1 MIENKDSER
10 KFQNDLV
17 NALQENGWKNINK
30 EIQPV
35 LNWCTIDDLW
45 KNFFQIVYRNNKDRL
60 NNIDLTDGEKEQ
72 LKEKINQCNSTTAAN
87 KLINSETIAIK
98 RDNKKDTEKY
108 GKEVYLKIFSR
119 KEINAG
125 DSIYQIAKEVILPW
139 KAVNLNH
146 RADVILLI
154 NGLPL
159 FHIELAKMGYS
170 ISDKINQIRNQ
181 IKTGGFDEI
190 LKLVQVS
197 VAMSPEEMKY
207 MPTDHSGKFI
217 NDEAFSYWH
226 DDRNNVLRDWRDV
239 VKHFL
244 SIPMAHRLIAD
255 FTVCQDRENIPLILR
270 SYQFHAIDKI
280 KNRFITDKKIFFD
293 PLRYGCAKIG
303 HVWHS
308 TGSGKTLTSFKLSQL
323 LLEWGFADTV
333 VFVVDRTELG
343 TQSFSEFSRFKGEK
357 VSVKIASSTDD
368 LITLIKQET
377 LINTIIV
384 GSIQKQSRVNT
395 KNFSEKE
402 INKATNQKIVF
413 IFDEAHRSTS
423 GDMIKNINETFPNAA
438 LIGFTGTPLGKEN
451 SKNGLTTKAI
461 FGDLLHSYTL
471 KNGIEDKKILGFNI
485 EYKVFISYTESAFES
500 IKGSKYTSND
510 IKKIVKKLGNFRD
523 LKQDELKV
531 NREIEDDL
539 LKKGYYDHKVFKQLI
554 VQDILETQKYFLDN
568 KRYSAILAVKSIPDA
583 IEYFELFA
591 RECDS
596 NEKYKDFKFTALFDQ
611 SLDREEEDVEK
622 YVHKAY
628 AINNIINRY
637 NNDFD
642 KVINS
647 TDSNQFKQDLS
658 KRLSRKGNFSNIK
671 DEEKLQLLIVV
682 NQMLTGFDS
691 KYINTIYF
699 DKVMTYEHLIQ
710 AISRTNRTLPG
721 KDFGNVIFYRQPN
734 TMNYNIDNALKM
746 YADININSIST
757 LSFKERLEKIND
769 LFTEVKEIFAK
780 YNRDWFTLTKNDMS
794 KNGSNRQDFRKAY
807 MLINKIIK
815 DVRSAKIMGF
825 RWERTQNPNDVC
837 SVVKYKEVNFNALI
851 ARGEEIRQYLKESQE
866 PGTPGCPRPE
876 LEPQD
881 LSTEYDYYYQI
892 IPLNLDKLNK
902 IIESVHASIKE
913 WIEKD
918 ITSFTE
924 KHQSSH
930 TNMKELIEKE
940 ITIFTKEHQEI
951 LKQILKPYFDGQK
964 NWDYLDINKE
974 FTEAILNI
982 ESEILKEFCDEW
994 NFDSKAINKIIN
1006 STEPINVNN
1015 RLHDLCEK
1023 SFTNQIREKFALK
1036 LNRKPK
1042 KALPADFISFV
1053 EKWIEEQKDKK

>member
-17 NALQENGWKNINK
+17 DALQENGWRNINK
-30 EIQPV
+30 EIKPV
-35 LNWCTIDDLW
+35 LESCTIEDLW
-45 KNFFQIVYRNNKDRL
+45 NNFFKIVYRNNKHIL
-60 NNIDLTDGEKEQ
+60 NNIELTEGEKEQ
-72 LKEKINQCNSTTAAN
+72 LKEKINQCNSTVAAN
-87 KLINSETIAIK
+87 KLINSETVAIK

-108 GKEVYLKIFSR
+108 GKEIYLKIFSR

-125 DSIYQIAKEVILPW
+125 DSIYQIAKEVELPW
-139 KAVNLNH
+139 KAVNRKH

-159 FHIELAKMGYS
+159 FHIELKAKGVS
-170 ISDKINQIRNQ
+170 ISKSITQISNYINS
-181 IKTGGFDEI
+181 GGFDEI

-207 MPTDHSGKFI
+207 MPTDHKGQYI
-217 NDEAFSYWH
+217 NEQAFSYWH

-255 FTVCQDRENIPLILR
+255 FTVCQENENIPLILR

-280 KNRFITDKKIFFD
+280 ERKFRTDKKIFFD
-293 PLRYGCAKIG
+293 PNRSGCAKVG
-303 HVWHS
+303 HIWHS

-323 LLEWGFADTV
+323 LLEWNIADTV

-343 TQSFSEFSRFKGEK
+343 TQSFSEFSSFKGGK
-357 VSVKIASSTDD
+357 VNVKIASSTDD
-368 LITLIKQET
+368 LISLMKEEN
-377 LINTIIV
+377 LMNTIIV

-395 KNFSEKE
+395 KNFSERE
-402 INKATNQKIVF
+402 INRAASQKIVF

-423 GDMIKNINETFPNAA
+423 GEMIKNINQTFPNAA

-451 SKNGLTTKAI
+451 PKNGLETKDI
-461 FGDLLHSYTL
+461 FGELLHSYTL
-471 KNGIEDKKILGFNI
+471 KNGIQDKKILDFNI
-485 EYKVFISYTESAFES
+485 EYTLFDKYTESAL
-500 IKGSKYTSND
+500 KNL
-510 IKKIVKKLGNFRD
+510 KKNLAPREIANIVYKLGRFGNLDDVDKKNNRD
-523 LKQDELKV
+523 Y
-531 NREIEDDL
+531 EDDL
-539 LKKGYYDHKVFKQLI
+539 LKRGYYDDESFKKLI
-554 VQDILETQKYFLDN
+554 VEDILNTQEYFLDN
-568 KRYSAILAVKSIPDA
+568 KRYSAIFAVKSIPDA

-591 RECDS
+591 EACDN

-611 SLDREEEDVEK
+611 SLDREEELAKTE
-622 YVHKAY
+622 YKAY

-647 TDSNQFKQDLS
+647 TDSNQFKLDLS
-658 KRLSRKGNFSNIK
+658 KRLSRKDKFSNIK

-734 TMNYNIDNALKM
+734 TMNYNLDKALSK
-746 YADININSIST
+746 YADISIESILT
-757 LSFKERLEKIND
+757 TSFKDRLLIINNS
-769 LFTEVKEIFAK
+769 FAEVKKIFLM
-780 YNRDWFTLTKNDMS
+780 YSDNTWFGSIYPEQHNDKLQYIENM
-794 KNGSNRQDFRKAY
+794 RKAHK
-807 MLINKIIK
+807 LINKIIN
-815 DVRSAKIMGF
+815 DIRAAKIMGYS
-825 RWERTQNPNDVC
+825 WERAKNPNDIC
-837 SVVKYKEVNFNALI
+837 STITYNEYDFDALV
-851 ARGEEIRQYLKESQE
+851 ARNEDITRYLKEQQKENHTS
-866 PGTPGCPRPE
+866 GTKDESDPLE
-876 LEPQD
+876 LQN
-881 LSTEYDYYYQI
+881 LSTEYHPYSER
-892 IPLNLDKLNK
+892 IPLNLAKLND
-902 IIESVHASIKE
+902 IIKLDRTREHIMRVIS
-913 WIEKD
+913 
-918 ITSFTE
+918 SFTE
-924 KHQSSH
+924 
-930 TNMKELIEKE
+930 
-940 ITIFTKEHQEI
+940 EHQKI
-951 LKQILKPYFDGQK
+951 FLQILDPYFNNQK
-964 NWDYLDINKE
+964 NWDYLDINEE
-974 FTEAILNI
+974 FTEAIANN
-982 ESEILKEFCDEW
+982 ENEILNEFCDEW

-1023 SFTNQIREKFALK
+1023 SYTNEIREKFALK